1 MIKGSICRYKNKIQP
16 QQQEQQQQDSSYKCH
31 SPQSSWAVLVSTLT
45 PSSLVKSSKQVVRDR
60 DKQTLDGFVRRGV
73 QISTTPPMLLFVF
86 KSYVLF
92 SKKLRLFQIFA
103 NFEYRSS
110 SNDSTT
116 SKTAGLSS
124 IYHSWRIDLLK
135 MFHWLPTSL
144 STSFLFFTLFLALYP
159 PFLPVHL
166 REKWWCP

>member
-1 MIKGSICRYKNKIQP
+1 M
-16 QQQEQQQQDSSYKCH
+16 
-31 SPQSSWAVLVSTLT
+31 
-45 PSSLVKSSKQVVRDR
+45 KSSKQVVRDR

-73 QISTTPPMLLFVF
+73 QISTTPPMLGAGDFVF
-86 KSYVLF
+86 KSYLLF
-92 SKKLRLFQIFA
+92 SKDLRLFEISA

-135 MFHWLPTSL
+135 MSH
-144 STSFLFFTLFLALYP
+144 
-159 PFLPVHL
+159 
-166 REKWWCP
+166 